1 MADNFD
7 FKKFLVENKLGA
19 YSKAGKLNEDLGLDP
34 GNKIGKAQDLE
45 KVYADMPKGDEDD
58 APMDEPIEVDSRIL
72 TTDTG
77 ESFVVKRIE
86 KNPKGEVVYIVDAP
100 SGRAG
105 MGASEFSIPASKAKL
120 HPQQL

>member
-19 YSKAGKLNEDLGLDP
+19 YSKAGKFNEAVDPRELG
-34 GNKIGKAQDLE
+34 AQMTHPD
-45 KVYADMPKGDEDD
+45 DMDD